1 MARASDR
8 LAVSLAERPRS
19 CTARKMGA
27 ALVSI
32 VTFLASER
40 TRTMSTSGAAVFSR
54 RLDGGGG
61 RFIPVSFAQGAKRP
75 PPRRKRRGRRGCYA
89 PPRTLGA
96 RGLSF
101 GYRAQ
106 SFRRTAQE

>member
-40 TRTMSTSGAAVFSR
+40 TRTMSTSGAAVVSPAG
-54 RLDGGGG
+54 GGGG
-61 RFIPVSFAQGAKRP
+61 RRVPPVLLGDSPARRP
-75 PPRRKRRGRRGCYA
+75 PDPRRTRDGHDYGV
-89 PPRTLGA
+89 PRSGEASAYGA
-96 RGLSF
+96 GI
-101 GYRAQ
+101 
-106 SFRRTAQE
+106 RT

>member
-54 RLDGGGG
+54 RLGGGGG
-61 RFIPVSFAQGAKRP
+61 RVTLFSLGHAAKRTA
-75 PPRRKRRGRRGCYA
+75 PRARRERGGGVEGA
-89 PPRTLGA
+89 PPSWGG
-96 RGLSF
+96 RGS
-101 GYRAQ
+101 
-106 SFRRTAQE
+106 